1 MAGTTKSVLPEDDI
15 TRALNRILLLLIIYG
30 ILEVLEFSN
39 NVIMSGV
46 GNANANSAC
55 Y

>member
-30 ILEVLEFSN
+30 ILEVLDFSN
-39 NVIMSGV
+39 NVPNIRLNDALTSF
-46 GNANANSAC
+46 
-55 Y
+55 